1 MTGRSGRGTDT
12 PATHDAD
19 GHVVV
24 PPPPAP
30 VDDPPPARRPP
41 GPPVPPVP
49 PGPAAHPGQPVPP
62 GHAGQPVPP
71 GQAAHSG
78 QPGRPGPA
86 GPPRTPGDDPEAH
99 TRPTATPGPAG
110 APGGIPSGGPPPLA
124 PVGPDAGHPSPPPPG
139 RPAGPPA
146 PPPGR
151 PAGPPPVPPPAAPSG
166 RPGPAASRTP
176 PAPPRAAVPP
186 LGAAPLPGPTPSP
199 GPLPS
204 GPAAAG
210 PPRPVDPGA
219 TRPISAR
226 DAVTVPARALPADA
240 PPRTGRPPARVEEA
254 TTRLGALPGV
264 DAATVRAAP
273 LASWTVGDSPDE
285 TVLLPRPPLEQDA
298 PAVPAPRSP
307 SDDRDDSSLVK
318 ASGGMA
324 IATLVSRLT
333 GFLRTLALAATLGLG
348 LVGSSFNIANTLPN
362 IIFELLL
369 GGVLTSVVIPVLVRA
384 AKEDGDDGDAF
395 AQKLL
400 SGAAVALFVATT
412 AATIA
417 APLLVRPYISDP
429 QDVELAAR
437 FAYLLLPQIFFY
449 GMGALFGA
457 ILNAR
462 AVFGPAAW
470 APVLNNVVCLIALA
484 IYWVLP
490 SPPGDGIST
499 TQLLVVGVGSTLG
512 IVLQAAVMLPAM
524 RRTGFHWRWR
534 FGWDQR
540 LSAFGGLAAWVV
552 GYVVVSQI
560 GLTVITRVA
569 FAADA
574 GGPAIYSYAW
584 LLIQVPYGVLGVSL
598 LTALMPRMSAAAA
611 NGRIDQVV
619 ADLSLGSR
627 LSTVTLLPI
636 SAILTVFGTPLGV
649 AMFSLGKSGA
659 ASAGTLGT
667 ALACSAFGLL
677 PMAVTMLQLRVFYA
691 MADARTPTL
700 IMVMMTA
707 VKVPLAYLCPVLLAP
722 DQVVLGL
729 AAVNAFGFVVGLVV
743 GDVWLRIRLGRLD
756 TRRVLRT
763 MMLTGLASVM
773 AVLVAVM
780 LVTLLERV
788 LPGGGT
794 VAHAW
799 LTVTVG
805 GVVSLLVVVVAMR
818 LLRVPELDPVVS
830 RLRRL
835 VGR

>member
-1 MTGRSGRGTDT
+1 MTARPGRGADT
-12 PATHDAD
+12 SAPQDPD
-19 GHVVV
+19 DYVVV

-30 VDDPPPARRPP
+30 VDDEAPVRR
-41 GPPVPPVP
+41 GPD
-49 PGPAAHPGQPVPP
+49 
-62 GHAGQPVPP
+62 
-71 GQAAHSG
+71 
-78 QPGRPGPA
+78 PA
-86 GPPRTPGDDPEAH
+86 GDAEAR
-99 TRPTATPGPAG
+99 TRPTAAR
-110 APGGIPSGGPPPLA
+110 PSGGPPGPPPPAGAPSAGGPPRPLA
-124 PVGPDAGHPSPPPPG
+124 PVGPDARPPGPPGPSGPPGPPPPG
-139 RPAGPPA
+139 PAVPHGA
-146 PPPGR
+146 PPHAGR
-151 PAGPPPVPPPAAPSG
+151 PGPSG
-166 RPGPAASRTP
+166 RPGPPVAPSGAVPTHEPDRRAPSAPARPGPPPRTP
-176 PAPPRAAVPP
+176 GGHEPSATPRAAVPP
-186 LGAAPLPGPTPSP
+186 LGAAPMPGPTPSP
-199 GPLPS
+199 GPMPS
-204 GPAAAG
+204 GQPG
-210 PPRPVDPGA
+210 PPPGPPPGPRTPDPGA
-219 TRPISAR
+219 TRPIAAR
-226 DAVTVPARALPADA
+226 DAVTVPARALPVEER
-240 PPRTGRPPARVEEA
+240 PHTGRPPARVEEA
-254 TTRLGALPGV
+254 TTRLGALPGA

-273 LASWTVGDSPDE
+273 LASWTVGDSRDE

-298 PAVPAPRSP
+298 PAVPAPRAP

-324 IATLVSRLT
+324 VATLVSRLT
-333 GFLRTLALAATLGLG
+333 GFLRTLALAATIGLE
-348 LVGSSFNIANTLPN
+348 LVGSAFQIANTLPN

-400 SGAAVALFVATT
+400 SGAAVSLLVAT
-412 AATIA
+412 AIATIA
-417 APLLVRPYISDP
+417 APLLVLPYIENEAYRP
-429 QDVELAAR
+429 LATD

-470 APVLNNVVCLIALA
+470 APVLNNVVVLAALTV
-484 IYWVLP
+484 YWFLP
-490 SPPGDGIST
+490 SPPDGGIST
-499 TQLLVVGVGSTLG
+499 TQLLVVGLGSTLG

-524 RRTGFHWRWR
+524 RRTGFRWRWR
-534 FGWDQR
+534 FGWDPR
-540 LSAFGGLAAWVV
+540 LTAFGGLAAWVI
-552 GYVVVSQI
+552 GYVVISQI
-560 GLTVITRVA
+560 GLTAILRVA
-569 FAADA
+569 FSADP
-574 GGPAIYSYAW
+574 GGPSVYSNAW

-611 NGRIDQVV
+611 NGRLDQVV

-627 LSTVTLLPI
+627 LSTVTLLPV
-636 SAILTVFGTPLGV
+636 SAILTVFGSQLGV
-649 AMFSLGKSGA
+649 AMFSLGRSGG
-659 ASAGTLGT
+659 ASAATLGMT
-667 ALACSAFGLL
+667 LSASAFGLL

-700 IMVMMTA
+700 IMVVMTV
-707 VKVPLAYLCPVLLAP
+707 VKVPLAYLCPVLLSP

-763 MMLTGLASVM
+763 MLLTGLASVM
-773 AVLVAVM
+773 AVLVAVL

-788 LPGGGT
+788 VPGGSAVGR
-794 VAHAW
+794 AW
-799 LTVTVG
+799 LTVGVG
-805 GVVSLLVVVVAMR
+805 GIVSLLVLVVAMR

>member
-1 MTGRSGRGTDT
+1 M
-12 PATHDAD
+12 
-19 GHVVV
+19 
-24 PPPPAP
+24 
-30 VDDPPPARRPP
+30 
-41 GPPVPPVP
+41 
-49 PGPAAHPGQPVPP
+49 
-62 GHAGQPVPP
+62 
-71 GQAAHSG
+71 
-78 QPGRPGPA
+78 
-86 GPPRTPGDDPEAH
+86 
-99 TRPTATPGPAG
+99 
-110 APGGIPSGGPPPLA
+110 
-124 PVGPDAGHPSPPPPG
+124 
-139 RPAGPPA
+139 
-146 PPPGR
+146 
-151 PAGPPPVPPPAAPSG
+151 
-166 RPGPAASRTP
+166 
-176 PAPPRAAVPP
+176 
-186 LGAAPLPGPTPSP
+186 
-199 GPLPS
+199 
-204 GPAAAG
+204 
-210 PPRPVDPGA
+210 
-219 TRPISAR
+219 
-226 DAVTVPARALPADA
+226 PARAVPTE
-240 PPRTGRPPARVEEA
+240 PSPRTGRPPARVEEA

-273 LASWTVGDSPDE
+273 LASWTVGDSRDE

-298 PAVPAPRSP
+298 SAVPAPRDP

-400 SGAAVALFVATT
+400 SGAAVVLLGATALATVAS
-412 AATIA
+412 
-417 APLLVRPYISDP
+417 PLLVRPYISDP

-490 SPPGDGIST
+490 SPPGDTITT

-512 IVLQAAVMLPAM
+512 IALQAAVMLPAM
-524 RRTGFHWRWR
+524 RRTGFRWQWR
-534 FGWDQR
+534 FGWDHR
-540 LSAFGGLAAWVV
+540 LSAFGGLAAWVI
-552 GYVVVSQI
+552 GYVIVSQI

-569 FAADA
+569 FASDS
-574 GGPAIYSYAW
+574 GGPAIYAYAN

-636 SAILTVFGTPLGV
+636 SAILTVFGTQLGI

-677 PMAVTMLQLRVFYA
+677 PMAVVMLQLRVFYA

-700 IMVMMTA
+700 IMVVMTV

-743 GDVWLRIRLGRLD
+743 GDVWLRLRLGRLD

-763 MMLTGLASVM
+763 MLLTGLASVM
-773 AVLVAVM
+773 SVLVAVL

-788 LPGGGT
+788 LPGGGAVT
-794 VAHAW
+794 RAW
-799 LTVTVG
+799 LTVGIG
-805 GVVSLLVVVVAMR
+805 GTVSLVVLVVAMR

>member
-1 MTGRSGRGTDT
+1 M
-12 PATHDAD
+12 
-19 GHVVV
+19 
-24 PPPPAP
+24 
-30 VDDPPPARRPP
+30 
-41 GPPVPPVP
+41 
-49 PGPAAHPGQPVPP
+49 
-62 GHAGQPVPP
+62 
-71 GQAAHSG
+71 
-78 QPGRPGPA
+78 
-86 GPPRTPGDDPEAH
+86 
-99 TRPTATPGPAG
+99 
-110 APGGIPSGGPPPLA
+110 
-124 PVGPDAGHPSPPPPG
+124 
-139 RPAGPPA
+139 
-146 PPPGR
+146 
-151 PAGPPPVPPPAAPSG
+151 
-166 RPGPAASRTP
+166 
-176 PAPPRAAVPP
+176 PP
-186 LGAAPLPGPTPSP
+186 LGAAPLPGPAPSP
-199 GPLPS
+199 GPMPS
-204 GPAAAG
+204 GPVPPGATPPGAPAPAG
-210 PPRPVDPGA
+210 PVPPARTPDPGA
-219 TRPISAR
+219 TRPIAAR
-226 DAVTVPARALPADA
+226 DAVTVPARALPVEEH
-240 PPRTGRPPARVEEA
+240 PTTGRPPARVEEA
-254 TTRLGALPGV
+254 TTRLGALPGA

-273 LASWTVGDSPDE
+273 LASWTVGDSREE

-298 PAVPAPRSP
+298 PAVPAPRAP

-333 GFLRTLALAATLGLG
+333 GFLRTLALAATIGLE
-348 LVGSSFNIANTLPN
+348 LVGSAFQIANTLPN

-400 SGAAVALFVATT
+400 SGAAVSLLVAT
-412 AATIA
+412 AIATIA
-417 APLLVRPYISDP
+417 APLLVLPYIENEAYRP
-429 QDVELAAR
+429 LATD

-470 APVLNNVVCLIALA
+470 APVLNNVVVLVALA
-484 IYWVLP
+484 VYWFLP
-490 SPPGDGIST
+490 GPPDGGIST

-524 RRTGFHWRWR
+524 RRTGFRWRWR
-534 FGWDQR
+534 FGWDPR
-540 LSAFGGLAAWVV
+540 LTAFGGLAAWVI
-552 GYVVVSQI
+552 GYVIVSQV
-560 GLTVITRVA
+560 GLTAILRVA
-569 FAADA
+569 FSADP
-574 GGPAIYSYAW
+574 GGPSVYSNAW

-611 NGRIDQVV
+611 NGRLDQVV

-627 LSTVTLLPI
+627 LSTVTLLPV
-636 SAILTVFGTPLGV
+636 SAILTVFGSQLGI
-649 AMFSLGKSGA
+649 AMFSLGRSGG
-659 ASAGTLGT
+659 ASAATLGMT
-667 ALACSAFGLL
+667 LSASAFGLL

-700 IMVMMTA
+700 IMVVMTV
-707 VKVPLAYLCPVLLAP
+707 VKVPLAYLCPVVLAP

-743 GDVWLRIRLGRLD
+743 GDVWLRVRLGRLD

-773 AVLVAVM
+773 SVLVAVL

-788 LPGGGT
+788 LPGGGA
-794 VAHAW
+794 VARAW
-799 LTVTVG
+799 ITVG
-805 GVVSLLVVVVAMR
+805 VGGTVSLLVLVVAMR
-818 LLRVPELDPVVS
+818 LLRVPELDPVVT